1 MISVLSQADECAAM
15 AERFTDRLRETA
27 ARIWEAQHQHPFV
40 RGIGDGT
47 LELERFKYWVRQDYV
62 FLVDYARLLLLVA
75 ARSPSLDLMS
85 RFARLATETLQTEM
99 SLHRTYAAQFGISPA
114 ELEGEPPA
122 PATRA
127 YTDFLLRTATLG
139 DYAELVAALLPCM
152 WGFSEIGQRL
162 AARTA
167 PQDERYA
174 QWIAMYSSP
183 EFADLAQWCRELLDC
198 LATGMLEGDLQK
210 LEAAFLAS
218 SRHEWRFWEM
228 AWKMEQWPL

>member
-1 MISVLSQADECAAM
+1 MMSGFSQASECTSM
-15 AERFTDRLRETA
+15 SEGFTDRLRGTA
-27 ARIWEAQHQHPFV
+27 AQIWEAQHRHPFV
-40 RGIGDGT
+40 QGIGDGT
-47 LELERFKYWVRQDYV
+47 LDLERFKYWVRQDYV
-62 FLVDYARLLLLVA
+62 FLVDYARLLLLAA

-114 ELEGEPPA
+114 ELEREIPA

-127 YTDFLLRTATLG
+127 YTDFLLRTAALG

-152 WGFSEIGQRL
+152 WAFSEIGRRL
-162 AARTA
+162 AARAA
-167 PQDERYA
+167 PPDERYA

-198 LATGMLEGDLQK
+198 LAVGMPEDDLQK

-218 SRHEWRFWEM
+218 SRHEWQFWEM